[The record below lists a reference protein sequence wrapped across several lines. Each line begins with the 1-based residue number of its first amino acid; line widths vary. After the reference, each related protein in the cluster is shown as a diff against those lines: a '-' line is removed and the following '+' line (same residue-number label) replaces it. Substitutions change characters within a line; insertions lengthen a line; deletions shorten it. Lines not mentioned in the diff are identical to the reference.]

1 MTVRMRQTTKIPMGS
16 HVEVKNNFPRK
27 HLQIKNLPLGSK
39 IRVDKSFVKPDSL
52 KTKMSKI
59 KASPQFKSGRS
70 KYKAEKARVVR
81 VKSGETINV
90 RLKTS

>member
-16 HVEVKNNFPRK
+16 RVVVKNDFSRK
-27 HLQIKNLPLGSK
+27 RLQIKNLPLGST
-39 IRVDKSFVKPDSL
+39 IRVDKSFVKPENL

-59 KASPQFKSGRS
+59 KASSQFKSGRS
-70 KYKAEKARVVR
+70 KYKAEKSRVIR